1 MPKNN
6 HTVISMQEI
15 EAMKVHID
23 ATQSDIEKLEKEKLY
38 LLDAINAKSLEKD
51 TPTLWRYFGE
61 SLDFDTKLE
70 INGKVNSNDKQY
82 EKILENINLQCELLR
97 KTVEV
102 EKVAVIEAER
112 GLSYSTFDS
121 IRNNASREHFD
132 IITQTYNQFN
142 QWKDKA
148 FGIEAFDN
156 KLLKHKEIEKR
167 KNLQI
172 IDRNCKRIRRK
183 QERFNTLYRREVN
196 KARFKLKVANALEK
210 TFLKMDGRD
219 EKQLDFKLTSEKT
232 EMLNELQAKIN
243 SLCEHNMRL
252 VNANKKLSEEQ
263 LEIQEKYGGTL
274 TNWKDKFDYIDKTQL
289 ERDLANPNH
298 KLNIIASEKGVDIEA
313 YKESYSPAQIHQI
326 VRAIA
331 DYKLPKDEVEMFI
344 DSEMPADK
352 MATAFSM
359 AYQQHSIESL
369 DKYFAGK
376 TPKEL
381 AQSIMA
387 TEKSVL
393 YDASMEKKCNIENA
407 TLDEVLGAK
416 LAEEV
421 NISSNIATEL
431 SEVNTNTVTQEQIAK
446 DSVPNNAEISEI
458 ITEMQKDGDVFSITF
473 KGTKEE
479 FQKVEALFNNFMNA
493 IPDEPEL
500 QEALKKTLEVSGLDE
515 FKKDNTK
522 FPEVTMI
529 IPSEQ
534 IADFNKFQSELF
546 EKEQQQIHDE
556 KNFVR
561 TPSKDDDFCR

>member
-15 EAMKVHID
+15 EATKVHIN

-219 EKQLDFKLTSEKT
+219 EKHLDFKLTSEKT

-331 DYKLPKDEVEMFI
+331 DYKLPKNEVEMFI

-393 YDASMEKKCNIENA
+393 YDASMEKKCDIENA

-431 SEVNTNTVTQEQIAK
+431 SEVNTNTVAQEQIAK